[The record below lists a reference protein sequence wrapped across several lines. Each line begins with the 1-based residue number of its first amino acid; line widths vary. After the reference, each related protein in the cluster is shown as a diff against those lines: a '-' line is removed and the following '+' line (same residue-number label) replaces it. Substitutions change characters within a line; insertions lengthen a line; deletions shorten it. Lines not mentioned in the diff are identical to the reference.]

1 MPLPPV
7 VVAALGAAIVVPHS
21 PADLRRLVLAAGV
34 VAPDAMLAAWV
45 GALFPGPVPRCL
57 PPPPPAQFTS
67 LDPRQITKPGRR
79 PVTHAPRKLAP

>member
-1 MPLPPV
+1 M
-7 VVAALGAAIVVPHS
+7 VAALGAAIVVPHS

-45 GALFPGPVPRCL
+45 GALFPGPVPGASPR
-57 PPPPPAQFTS
+57 PPAQFTS